1 MRRSPLRSLVVL
13 GGALALVALPAL
25 ECVAEDSD
33 RLRYYLHLRGQDTN
47 PATDVHDHWGLSLGA
62 NLGRYWGVELSGDTY
77 ELLVRFGGRT
87 VGEYGVG
94 AIVPQL
100 RLRYPLFD
108 DRLVP
113 YVVAGVGVGL
123 AQFNDR
129 KPPAYGIPIKDQE
142 SVFPVATLGGGLEY
156 YFADNL
162 ALGFEVK
169 YVAASDQTLNINQ
182 TRREQAVDGILTT
195 LGLRLLFPE
204 LRPPPPPEP
213 GDAVP
218 LRLYVGLRYGGGF
231 TETDAFSGG
240 EVHPEP
246 AAWFSTITQFF
257 GGAVGLNI
265 GRYLGVEM
273 AAEVYEAR
281 LHISGFGNTSE
292 LGVGYVIPHARF
304 RYPIAGG
311 RLVPYVLGGVGL
323 SRVQTN
329 DTKSPG
335 KIVDVD
341 VAGYGVGAAL
351 GAGVEYFVAS
361 NIATGLEA
369 RYLTAR
375 GHTAQVNGGPE
386 RDAHYDVV
394 AVTLTLRVFLATFG
408 R

>member
-47 PATDVHDHWGLSLGA
+47 PLDVHDHWGLSLGA

-77 ELLVRFGGRT
+77 ERFIRVGGRT

-182 TRREQAVDGILTT
+182 TRREQSVDGILTT

-257 GGAVGLNI
+257 GAAVGLNI
-265 GRYLGVEM
+265 GRHLGVEM
-273 AAEVYEAR
+273 AAEVFEAR

>member
-1 MRRSPLRSLVVL
+1 MRILVTC
-13 GGALALVALPAL
+13 LALLAIGSAGAAPGW
-25 ECVAEDSD
+25 AEDSD

-47 PATDVHDHWGLSLGA
+47 PATDVHDHWGVSLGA
-62 NLGRYWGVELSGDTY
+62 NLGRYWGVELSADTY
-77 ELLVRFGGRT
+77 ERFIRFGGRT

-100 RLRYPLFD
+100 RLRWPLFD

-113 YVVAGVGVGL
+113 YFVAGVGVGL
-123 AQFNDR
+123 AEFNDR
-129 KPPAYGIPIKDQE
+129 KPPAYGIPIKGKE
-142 SVFPVATLGGGLEY
+142 SVFPVATVGGGLEY

-162 ALGFEVK
+162 ALGLEVK
-169 YVAASDQTLNINQ
+169 YVAASDRTLNING
-182 TRREQAVDGILTT
+182 TRQEQAVDGVLTT
-195 LGLRLLFPE
+195 LGLRMLFPE
-204 LRPPPPPEP
+204 LRPPPPPGA
-213 GDAVP
+213 GDVVP

-231 TETDAFSGG
+231 TEKDAFSGG

-246 AAWFSTITQFF
+246 AAWFSSITQFF
-257 GGAVGLNI
+257 GGAIGLDI

-273 AAEVYEAR
+273 AAEGFEAR
-281 LHISGFGNTSE
+281 LDISGFGNTSE
-292 LGVGYVIPHARF
+292 LGVGYFIPHARF
-304 RYPIAGG
+304 RYPIADG

-323 SRVQTN
+323 STVKTN

-335 KIVDVD
+335 KTVDVD
-341 VAGYGVGAAL
+341 VESYGIGAAL

-361 NIATGLEA
+361 NIAAGLEA

-375 GHTAQVNGGPE
+375 GHTARIGGGPE

-394 AVTLTLRVFLATFG
+394 AVTFTLRVFLAAFG

>member
-1 MRRSPLRSLVVL
+1 MRLSSLRSLVVL
-13 GGALALVALPAL
+13 GGALAFVTLSSL
-25 ECVAEDSD
+25 ESVAEDSD

-47 PATDVHDHWGLSLGA
+47 PWTGVHDHWGLSLGA
-62 NLGRYWGVELSGDTY
+62 NLGRYWGVELSVDTY
-77 ELLVRFGGRT
+77 ERFVEFGGRT

-129 KPPAYGIPIKDQE
+129 KPPAYGIPIKDTE

-162 ALGFEVK
+162 ALGAEVK
-169 YVAASDQTLNINQ
+169 YVAASEQTLDINR

-204 LRPPPPPEP
+204 LHPPTPPEP

-240 EVHPEP
+240 EVRPEP
-246 AAWFSTITQFF
+246 AAWFSAITQFF

-273 AAEVYEAR
+273 AAEGYEAR
-281 LHISGFGNTSE
+281 LHIAGVGNTSE
-292 LGVGYVIPHARF
+292 LGVGFFIPHARF
-304 RYPIAGG
+304 RYPITGG
-311 RLVPYVLGGVGL
+311 RLVPYALGGVGL
-323 SRVQTN
+323 STVKTN

-341 VAGYGVGAAL
+341 VAGYGMGAAL
-351 GAGVEYFVAS
+351 GAGVEYFVTS

-375 GHTAQVNGGPE
+375 GHTARVNGGPE